1 MILTDFIPVLY
12 LIQRSDRP
20 KLTHKKMK
28 ANIMYSVD
36 IKVNG
41 NIVSSIEVR
50 ADNAAKAQIAAIK
63 KTSFKVKKLYN
74 GKTN

>member
-1 MILTDFIPVLY
+1 
-12 LIQRSDRP
+12 
-20 KLTHKKMK
+20 MK